1 MSNVVEFTGVTTL
14 NIPADRILATAR
26 DASLKDVLVIGYRD
40 DGSFYFASSLADGG
54 DALWL
59 LELTKRR
66 LFEAAGE

>member
-1 MSNVVEFTGVTTL
+1 MSNVIEFTGVTTL
-14 NIPADRILATAR
+14 DSSPARVLLTVQNE
-26 DASLKDVLVIGYRD
+26 SLQDVLVIGYRD

-59 LELTKRR
+59 LELAKRR